1 MINHFLS
8 ITDLKAWQVR
18 GVLSL
23 ASDLKRE
30 HKRFGSNAPILAGK
44 TLAMI
49 FEKPSLRTRLSFEA
63 GMTQLGGHAV
73 CLNDIGLGVRE
84 SAAHVARVAGS
95 MADAVLARVFDHQTL
110 LELAAHSSTPVI
122 NGLSD
127 LEHPC
132 QILADLL
139 TIQEYK
145 GTLKGSHLAFVG
157 DGENNITHSLL
168 LAAGLLGMHITVASP
183 KGYLPLPSILKK
195 AKDLAQVSLGS
206 INVIQDPKKAVAGAD
221 VVYTD
226 TWVSMGDEGEKENR
240 LRDLAPYQV
249 TSKLMKLA
257 KPNAIFMHDMPAY
270 LGQEVTKEVFEST
283 QSVVFD
289 QAENR
294 LHAQKAL
301 LVGLMGSYQ
310 ISDMMSWYGRKT

>member
-84 SAAHVARVAGS
+84 SAAHVARVVSS
-95 MADAVLARVFDHQTL
+95 MADAVLARVFDHHSL
-110 LELAAHSSTPVI
+110 VELAAHSSAPVV

-139 TIQEYK
+139 TIQEHK
-145 GTLKGSHLAFVG
+145 GTLKGLHLAFVG

-168 LAAGLLGMHITVASP
+168 LAAGLLGMHLTVASP
-183 KGYLPLPSILKK
+183 KGYLPLPRVVKR
-195 AKDLAQVSLGS
+195 ACQLAEVSLGS
-206 INVIQDPKKAVAGAD
+206 ISLTDDPKEAVSSAD
-221 VVYTD
+221 VIYAD

-257 KPNAIFMHDMPAY
+257 KPDALFMHDMPAY

-283 QSVVFD
+283 QSVIFD

-301 LVGLMGSYQ
+301 LVGLMGRY
-310 ISDMMSWYGRKT
+310 DMIWLT

>member
-1 MINHFLS
+1 MKQDFLS
-8 ITDLKAWQVR
+8 IADLKAWQVR
-18 GVLSL
+18 SVLSL

-30 HKRFGSNAPILAGK
+30 LKAFGKNPPILAGK
-44 TLAMI
+44 TLAML

-73 CLNDIGLGVRE
+73 YLNDIGLGVRE
-84 SAAHVARVAGS
+84 SAAHVARVVTS
-95 MADAVLARVFDHQTL
+95 MADAVLARVFSHETL
-110 LELAAHSSTPVI
+110 AELARSATKPVI

-127 LEHPC
+127 IEHPC

-139 TIQEYK
+139 TIQQYK
-145 GTLKGSHLAFVG
+145 GTLKGVRLAFVG
-157 DGENNITHSLL
+157 DGENNIAHSLL

-226 TWVSMGDEGEKENR
+226 TWVSMGDEREKENR
-240 LRDLAPYQV
+240 LKDLASCQV
-249 TSKLMKLA
+249 NARLMSLA
-257 KPNAIFMHDMPAY
+257 KPDALFMHDMPAY
-270 LGQEVTKEVFEST
+270 LEKEVTKDVFEST

-301 LVGLMGSYQ
+301 LVGLMGRY
-310 ISDMMSWYGRKT
+310 DMIWLT